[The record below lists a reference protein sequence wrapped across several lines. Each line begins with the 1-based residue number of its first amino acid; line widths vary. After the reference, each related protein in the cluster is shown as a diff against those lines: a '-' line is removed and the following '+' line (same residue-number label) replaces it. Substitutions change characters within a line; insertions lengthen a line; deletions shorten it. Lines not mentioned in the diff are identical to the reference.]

1 MLIALMIQIITQFC
15 FIYIYKTTR
24 IDDRFKLV
32 KMKSVKVERGKR
44 GKWRSRIRYRG
55 CQTRFFLFLIHIQRA
70 LTRKIQFIKSLLHRR
85 MWSACVIN
93 GEKRRARQFQLFEK
107 YSWTEQFTRYYLILP
122 FDPLDMKILTRAI
135 SILKRFEE
143 IYVWATTIR
152 KQ

>member
-24 IDDRFKLV
+24 INDRFKLV

-93 GEKRRARQFQLFEK
+93 GEKRRAQLVSIIRKIFLDRTVYTILFNSSIRSSRYENIDTRDLYFEK
-107 YSWTEQFTRYYLILP
+107 VRGN
-122 FDPLDMKILTRAI
+122 
-135 SILKRFEE
+135 
-143 IYVWATTIR
+143 IR
-152 KQ
+152 MGDDDS

>member
-15 FIYIYKTTR
+15 FIYIYIYKTSR

-93 GEKRRARQFQLFEK
+93 GEKRRAQLVSIIRKIFLDRTVYTILFNSSIRSSRYENIDTRDLYFEK
-107 YSWTEQFTRYYLILP
+107 VRGN
-122 FDPLDMKILTRAI
+122 
-135 SILKRFEE
+135 
-143 IYVWATTIR
+143 IR
-152 KQ
+152 MGDDDS

>member
-93 GEKRRARQFQLFEK
+93 GEKRRAQLVSIIRKIFLDRTVYTILFNSSIRSSRYENIDTRDLYFEK
-107 YSWTEQFTRYYLILP
+107 VRGN
-122 FDPLDMKILTRAI
+122 
-135 SILKRFEE
+135 
-143 IYVWATTIR
+143 IR
-152 KQ
+152 MGDDDS

>member
-24 IDDRFKLV
+24 IDDQFKLV

-93 GEKRRARQFQLFEK
+93 GEKRRAQLVSIIRKIFLDRTVYTILFNSSIRSSRYENIDTRDLYFEK
-107 YSWTEQFTRYYLILP
+107 VRGN
-122 FDPLDMKILTRAI
+122 
-135 SILKRFEE
+135 
-143 IYVWATTIR
+143 IR
-152 KQ
+152 MGDDDS

>member
-93 GEKRRARQFQLFEK
+93 GEKRRAQLISIIRKIFLDRTVYTILFNSSIRSSRYENIDTRDLYFEK
-107 YSWTEQFTRYYLILP
+107 VRGN
-122 FDPLDMKILTRAI
+122 
-135 SILKRFEE
+135 
-143 IYVWATTIR
+143 IR
-152 KQ
+152 MGDDDS

>member
-15 FIYIYKTTR
+15 FIYMYKTTR

-93 GEKRRARQFQLFEK
+93 GEKRRAQLVSIIRKIFLDRTVYTILFNSSIRSSRYENIDTRDLYFEK
-107 YSWTEQFTRYYLILP
+107 VRGN
-122 FDPLDMKILTRAI
+122 
-135 SILKRFEE
+135 
-143 IYVWATTIR
+143 IR
-152 KQ
+152 MGDDDS